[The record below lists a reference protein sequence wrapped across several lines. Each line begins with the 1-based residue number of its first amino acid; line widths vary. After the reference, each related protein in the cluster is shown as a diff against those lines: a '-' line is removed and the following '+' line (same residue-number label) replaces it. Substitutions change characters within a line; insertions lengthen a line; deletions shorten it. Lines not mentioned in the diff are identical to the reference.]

1 MIGDY
6 IVVVFV
12 LAIGV
17 TFLGVI
23 HHFWL
28 RDAFREEATPL
39 DGRGENKG
47 GRKMSSVV
55 NNSSSEVRCRASH
68 SDELFNI
75 DAMALKGKVGGR
87 EGNVS
92 RERMPA
98 LSQTRM
104 SNRS

>member
-12 LAIGV
+12 LAIGL

-28 RDAFREEATPL
+28 RDAFSEEATPL
-39 DGRGENKG
+39 DGSGENEG
-47 GRKMSSVV
+47 ERKMSSVV
-55 NNSSSEVRCRASH
+55 NNSSSEVRYRASH
-68 SDELFNI
+68 SGELFNI
-75 DAMALKGKVGGR
+75 DAMALEGKVGG
-87 EGNVS
+87 EKEIFP
-92 RERMPA
+92 ERVPA

-104 SNRS
+104 SDRS